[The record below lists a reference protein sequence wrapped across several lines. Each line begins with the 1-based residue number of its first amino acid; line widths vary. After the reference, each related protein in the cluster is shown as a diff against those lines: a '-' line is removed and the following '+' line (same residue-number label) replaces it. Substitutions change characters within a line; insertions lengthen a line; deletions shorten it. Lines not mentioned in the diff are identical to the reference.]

1 MRIGLNQ
8 IEVVSIMKRNALRI
22 DYNSVR
28 ANSFYF
34 ALAFFSTFNWIQSIF
49 PCFFL
54 SLSCSSLGV
63 HPFSFSFLSV
73 ALLHFVDFSFSMVL
87 NMFDPFVISFVE
99 ITFSAR
105 QPFFCIFRKLSAAK
119 RSFVLPNKKQIIV
132 FKNNCIRR
140 ASRAE
145 KRPELNKNRWKRKPL
160 VTCVKYAIYE

>member
-1 MRIGLNQ
+1 ML
-8 IEVVSIMKRNALRI
+8 
-22 DYNSVR
+22 
-28 ANSFYF
+28 F
-34 ALAFFSTFNWIQSIF
+34 ALITIPFVLTHFTLHSHFFLLSIEFNRF
-49 PCFFL
+49 FHVFFL

-63 HPFSFSFLSV
+63 RPFSFSFLSV